1 MWKKKTYHFSPSA
14 VTTYIH
20 TYIALYSLISY
31 QMTHEVHRK
40 YISDRNKY
48 ITLLSFFF
56 LAYRCDSFIV
66 DLRHSYAV
74 RNMNEIPVLV
84 LLGELSNKT
93 CTATEVHD
101 ERISPILHLLFA
113 LSE

>member
-1 MWKKKTYHFSPSA
+1 
-14 VTTYIH
+14 
-20 TYIALYSLISY
+20 
-31 QMTHEVHRK
+31 MTHEVHTK
-40 YISDRNKY
+40 YISDRDKY
-48 ITLLSFFF
+48 ITLLF

-66 DLRHSYAV
+66 DLRHSFAV
-74 RNMNEIPVLV
+74 RNMNEIAVLV
-84 LLGELSNKT
+84 LSGELGKKT